1 MRNLILIRHSLPS
14 MDAQAPPVEWHLSAD
29 GAKRARQLGRRLS
42 SSATTIFT
50 SREPKAVETANVI
63 ADIWGVG
70 VQKIDGLHEHQR
82 PAAPLL
88 TREQFEGKIRELFA
102 RPSELVFGDET
113 ADAAR
118 GRFSLAIMRLI
129 ERTTH
134 DVAVVTH
141 GTVMGLFVSI
151 ATGVD
156 GFEFWKSQEMPCAVT
171 LTIPEL
177 KIARITLWK
186 D

>member
-1 MRNLILIRHSLPS
+1 MRNLILIRHSLPTL
-14 MDAQAPPVEWHLSAD
+14 DAKAPAAEWRLSPD
-29 GAKRARQLGRRLS
+29 GATRARQLARRLS

-50 SREPKAVETANVI
+50 SREPKAAETASVI
-63 ADIWGVG
+63 ADVWGVG
-70 VQKIDGLHEHQR
+70 VQKIDGVHEHQR
-82 PAAPLL
+82 PAAQQL

-129 ERTTH
+129 ERTSH

-141 GTVMGLFVSI
+141 GTVMGLFVAS
-151 ATGVD
+151 ATGLD
-156 GFEFWKSQEMPCAVT
+156 GFEFWRSQEMPCAVT

-177 KIARITLWK
+177 KLARMTLWK